1 MFRYL
6 SGDTSRVGAFGVG
19 VFAKVMLAVAI
30 LVANGALLF
39 FILRF
44 LLWLAFPAMK
54 GEREALPA
62 RTAPAAA
69 VNVLGTASAA
79 STTEVAAAS
88 AAPPPPGGPPPFA
101 SIAAPRPRA
110 YPHRLL
116 IGLPVILALFAGG
129 VWLGSIVGGSG
140 QAAAATKVIKVPG
153 SLVTVNSTKTVVSVP
168 GTVIVVKKGSVVTVP
183 PQTLVV
189 PRHTLTRVV
198 HRTQTVTFT
207 RPASTTVVTTAI
219 TIPTTITGP
228 GTTLTVTETAT
239 QTVTT
244 TDTTGTTSTTT

>member
-1 MFRYL
+1 
-6 SGDTSRVGAFGVG
+6 VG

-54 GEREALPA
+54 GEREAGPT
-62 RTAPAAA
+62 RTAPVAA
-69 VNVLGTASAA
+69 VNVLG
-79 STTEVAAAS
+79 AAAATEGPAMGVVPAS
-88 AAPPPPGGPPPFA
+88 QAMPGAAPVFA
-101 SIAAPRPRA
+101 SIAGPRPRA

-140 QAAAATKVIKVPG
+140 DAAAATKIIKVPG

-183 PQTLVV
+183 PQTVV
-189 PRHTLTRVV
+189 LPPQTLTRIV
-198 HRTQTVTFT
+198 HRTQTVVFT
-207 RPASTTVVTTAI
+207 RPGSTTVVTTAI
-219 TIPTTITGP
+219 TIPTTITGT
-228 GTTLTVTETAT
+228 GTTITVTETAT

-244 TDTTGTTSTTT
+244 TDTTGTTTTT